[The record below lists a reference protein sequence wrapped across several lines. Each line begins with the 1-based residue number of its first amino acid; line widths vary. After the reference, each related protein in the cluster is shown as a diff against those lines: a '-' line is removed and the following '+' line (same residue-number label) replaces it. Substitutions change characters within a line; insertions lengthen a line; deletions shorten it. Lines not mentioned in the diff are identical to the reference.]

1 PTLLAVAETAPG
13 GAGIL
18 FIVTSIIGSLVGT
31 LGPFISWLI
40 VGDVFLGSLVFGGD
54 GEFRDL
60 SAAIGWGLAPR
71 MIVPLV
77 GGITAFVVV
86 SGTNFSDP
94 QQARQLAQMTTTGTV
109 GIINNV
115 VNAGTFIWVGWVWTH
130 AVARVRNISTQNAA
144 IVVEAVVMIQ
154 TLRPCVHM
162 TTRLTSFFSVL
173 MNNFLWDTKPNRFS
187 RWNHSLFSLI

>member
-1 PTLLAVAETAPG
+1 M
-13 GAGIL
+13 
-18 FIVTSIIGSLVGT
+18 
-31 LGPFISWLI
+31 
-40 VGDVFLGSLVFGGD
+40 FGGD

-60 SAAIGWGLAPR
+60 SAAIGWGLVPR

-115 VNAGTFIWVGWVWTH
+115 VNAGTFMWVGWVWTH

-154 TLRPCVHM
+154 TLRPCVPM
-162 TTRLTSFFSVL
+162 TTRLTSFFSVY
-173 MNNFLWDTKPNRFS
+173 S
-187 RWNHSLFSLI
+187 